1 MGVKLTPKTG
11 NILEESANEDQTRLK
26 IKPTAGVEPN
36 PPHPLSPTKSWTIEH
51 SEKLYR
57 IQGWGEPYFSIN
69 AAGHVTVSPKGDRG
83 GSLDLFELVESLRQ
97 RNLGLPLL
105 IRFSDILEDRIER
118 LNACFAKA
126 IARYKY
132 PGTYQGVFPVKCNQQ
147 RHLVE
152 DLVRFGQPYQFGL
165 EAGSKPELM
174 IALATLKTPNSL
186 LICNGYKDQEYIE
199 TALLAIRI
207 GHKPVIVLEQ
217 LEEVPLVIE
226 AARRLGIEPIL
237 GVRAKLTTKGT
248 GRWGESA
255 GDRAKFGLTLPEI
268 LNCVEQLGA
277 AGILHSLQLL
287 HFHIGS
293 QISAIG
299 VIKDAIREASQIY
312 VELSA
317 LGANMHYLD
326 VGGGLAIDYDGSKTN
341 FYASKNYNMQN
352 YANDIVAEVKEACEA
367 RQLGVPILVSESGRA
382 IASHQS
388 VLVFDVLGTSDVPSE
403 TPVPLQEKEHL
414 IIRNLWETY
423 SNINVENYQEAY
435 HDALQFLEE
444 AKSLFSLGYLSLTQ
458 RARAEQLYW
467 VCCHKI
473 LEIART
479 QDYVPDD
486 LEDLEKTMA
495 SIYYVNLS
503 VFQSVPDSWAIDQ
516 LFPIL
521 PIHRLDEEPTR
532 RGILADLT
540 CDSDGKIAQFIDL
553 RDVKSVLELHPLRE
567 VGERDSSPI
576 PNSPN
581 PKSPIQNRQSKE
593 PYYLGLF
600 LAGAYQ
606 EIMGNLHNLFGDTN
620 AVHINLTPRGY
631 EIEHVVKGDTM
642 KEVLG
647 YVQYDSEDLVES
659 IRRST
664 EQALQENRITLE
676 ESQLLLQNYEKSLS
690 RYTYLNCQ

>member
-1 MGVKLTPKTG
+1 MGVLTSTIG
-11 NILEESANEDQTRLK
+11 NSSDADAAKAHQPLQPNHDASLETNSQHSAQNAK
-26 IKPTAGVEPN
+26 I
-36 PPHPLSPTKSWTIEH
+36 WTIED

-83 GSLDLFELVESLRQ
+83 GSLDLLELVESLRQ

-126 IARYKY
+126 IARYSY
-132 PGTYQGVFPVKCNQQ
+132 PGKYQGVFPVKCNQQ

-186 LICNGYKDQEYIE
+186 LICNGYKDREYIE
-199 TALLAIRI
+199 TALLATRL
-207 GHKPVIVLEQ
+207 GQKPLIVLEQ
-217 LEEVPLVIE
+217 LEEVQLVID
-226 AARRLGIEPIL
+226 AARQLGIEPML

-248 GRWGESA
+248 GRWGDSA
-255 GDRAKFGLTLPEI
+255 GDRAKFGLTIPEI
-268 LNCVEQLGA
+268 LTVVDQLKA
-277 AGILHSLQLL
+277 AGMLNSLQLL

-293 QISAIG
+293 QISSIS

-317 LGANMHYLD
+317 LGANMQYLD
-326 VGGGLAIDYDGSKTN
+326 VGGGLGIDYDGSKTN
-341 FYASKNYNMQN
+341 FHASKNYNMQN
-352 YANDIVAEVKEACEA
+352 YANDIVAEVKEACEG
-367 RQLGVPILVSESGRA
+367 RQLPMPVLISESGRA

-388 VLVFDVLGTSDVPSE
+388 VLIFDVLGTSDVNAQ
-403 TPVPLQEKEHL
+403 TPEPLEEKEHL
-414 IIRNLWETY
+414 IIRNLWETCRTI
-423 SNINVENYQEAY
+423 SVENYQEAY
-435 HDALQFLEE
+435 HDAIQFNDE
-444 AKSLFSLGYLSLTQ
+444 AKSLFSLGYLTLTQ

-467 VCCHKI
+467 ACCQKI
-473 LEIART
+473 LEISRT

-486 LEDLEKTMA
+486 LEDLEKSMA

-516 LFPIL
+516 LFPIM
-521 PIHRLDEEPTR
+521 PIHRLDEEPTC
-532 RGILADLT
+532 RGTLADLT
-540 CDSDGKIAQFIDL
+540 CDSDGKIEQFIDL
-553 RDVKSVLELHPLRE
+553 RDVKSVLELHPLQQE
-567 VGERDSSPI
+567 T
-576 PNSPN
+576 
-581 PKSPIQNRQSKE
+581 PKTGNFSVKE

-606 EIMGNLHNLFGDTN
+606 EVMGNLHNLFGDTN
-620 AVHINLTPRGY
+620 AVHIQLTPRGY
-631 EIEHVVKGDTM
+631 EIEQVVKGDTV

-647 YVQYDSEDLVES
+647 YVQYDVEDMVES
-659 IRRST
+659 IRRRT
-664 EQALQENRITLE
+664 EKALQENHITLE
-676 ESQLLLQNYEKSLS
+676 EAQRLLQNYERSLGS
-690 RYTYLNCQ
+690 YTYLSY